1 MMFPLISVP
10 DAPEADTGKAL
21 NLTVGAVSPLW
32 FLYAGAATAGMAYW
46 WMTRWPTLAM
56 SMAPTH
62 LEAKLAEV
70 MPDLPAP
77 SPEPT
82 PEPALAAP
90 PIVTELAEPAPVAT
104 LIPEP
109 AVIEAAVEP
118 VLEPVPEPAP
128 ASKSSKAKA
137 TPPAEEPPPIT
148 H

>member
-32 FLYAGAATAGMAYW
+32 FLYAGAATAGLTYW
-46 WMTRWPTLAM
+46 WMTRWPTLAL
-56 SMAPTH
+56 SMAPTN

-77 SPEPT
+77 PPEPT
-82 PEPALAAP
+82 PEPALVAS
-90 PIVTELAEPAPVAT
+90 PIVADLSEPAPVAT
-104 LIPEP
+104 LIAEP
-109 AVIEAAVEP
+109 AVVEAIVEP
-118 VLEPVPEPAP
+118 PPEPTPELAP
-128 ASKSSKAKA
+128 VTKAPKAKA
-137 TPPAEEPPPIT
+137 APPADDPPLIA